1 MLRPIE
7 IKPLPGYRLFVRYSD
22 GVAGEVDLS
31 NLVGQGVFAAWNDV
45 RVFEQASIGSSGEI
59 RWNDQID
66 LCSDAIY
73 LQITGKSLE
82 ELFPKLR
89 GVSAN
94 A

>member
-1 MLRPIE
+1 MFKPVE
-7 IKPLPGYRLFVRYSD
+7 IKTLPGYRLYIRYSD

-31 NLVGQGVFAAWNDV
+31 NLVGQGVFISWNDP
-45 RVFEQASIGSSGEI
+45 RAFEQVRIGTSGEI

-66 LCSDAIY
+66 ICPDAIY
-73 LQITGKSLE
+73 LQITGKTPE
-82 ELFPKLR
+82 EVFPALR

>member
-1 MLRPIE
+1 MFKPIE
-7 IKPLPGYRLFVRYSD
+7 IKALPGYRLFVRYPD

-31 NLVGQGVFAAWNDV
+31 NLVSKGVFAALADP
-45 RVFEQASIGSSGEI
+45 RAFEQVSLGTSGEI

-66 LCSDAIY
+66 LCPDAIY
-73 LQITGKSLE
+73 LEITGKSPE
-82 ELFPKLR
+82 EVFPNLS

>member
-1 MLRPIE
+1 L
-7 IKPLPGYRLFVRYSD
+7 YVRYAD

-31 NLVGQGVFAAWNDV
+31 NLAGRGVFAAWNDPG
-45 RVFEQASIGSSGEI
+45 VFEQVSIGPSGEI

-66 LCSDAIY
+66 LCPDAIY
-73 LQITGKSLE
+73 LQITGKTPE
-82 ELFPKLR
+82 EVFPNLS

>member
-1 MLRPIE
+1 MFKPIE
-7 IKPLPGYRLFVRYSD
+7 IRVLPGYRLYVRYSD

-31 NLVGQGVFAAWNDV
+31 NLVGKGVFSAWNDPGA
-45 RVFEQASIGSSGEI
+45 FEQVSIGTSGEI

-66 LCSDAIY
+66 LCPDAIY
-73 LQITGKSLE
+73 LQITGKSPE
-82 ELFPKLR
+82 DVFPSLS